1 MSTKKVNKRYTPE
14 FKKLVVETMRDEK
27 LSYRQTAERFEIR
40 HKRVQDW
47 MQIYLDEGVDGLF
60 IDRRV
65 HSKGR
70 PRKELSESIAK
81 DKKSV

>member
-1 MSTKKVNKRYTPE
+1 MSTKKVNKRYTSE

-70 PRKELSESIAK
+70 PRKELSNTLVEE
-81 DKKSV
+81 KK